1 MDILSAPQAKVKATR
16 MFYFDLV
23 SLPFASASAA
33 SRKKAVEKVQSY
45 HISVYRLFVDWKG
58 EHNR

>member
-33 SRKKAVEKVQSY
+33 SRKKAVEKLQRGWVHSLNFK
-45 HISVYRLFVDWKG
+45 IL
-58 EHNR
+58 

>member
-33 SRKKAVEKVQSY
+33 SRKKAVEKVQ
-45 HISVYRLFVDWKG
+45 LGF
-58 EHNR
+58 